1 MSNSLQTHEIQYARL
16 PCPSLFQSLL
26 RLMLIELM
34 IPPNHLALCC
44 HLMLLLSIFPSIWV
58 FFQWIGCSQQ
68 VVKVLELQ
76 LQHSLNIPMNIQGWF
91 PLGLTGLISLLSKRL
106 KSLLQHH
113 GSKASILQCSAFL
126 MVQLSHS
133 YMTTGKTIA
142 LTTWTFVSKVMSLLF
157 SMLSGFVITFLPRS
171 KRLLI
176 LWLQSLYAV
185 TLEPKKIK
193 SALFLLFPYLG
204 KLLNI

>member
-91 PLGLTGLISLLSKRL
+91 PLGLTGLISLLSEGLSRVFFGTTVQKFNSLAFRL
-106 KSLLQHH
+106 LY
-113 GSKASILQCSAFL
+113 GSTLTSIHDYWKNDSFDYTNLCQQSDASPFNT
-126 MVQLSHS
+126 LSR
-133 YMTTGKTIA
+133 
-142 LTTWTFVSKVMSLLF
+142 
-157 SMLSGFVITFLPRS
+157 FVIVFF
-171 KRLLI
+171 
-176 LWLQSLYAV
+176 Q
-185 TLEPKKIK
+185 
-193 SALFLLFPYLG
+193 
-204 KLLNI
+204 